1 MFKWVPGSP
10 LPVHAE
16 ISSTGKPTQRIKY
29 SLYVPTQ
36 KKKICIYIHETT
48 AVWHQKETRN
58 FTISTLYANY
68 KPLFNILFPIK
79 LLQLKGFAKDRSQ
92 QLCFHFH
99 LEQGVKSLHKR
110 AGHFNGPHHF
120 CMHLEKPSA
129 GAITMNP
136 TNQPFHN
143 WGRCTMVK
151 KDSFKKIV
159 IKSKLKEGWLVKA
172 YGWKSPNT
180 KLVIVQRH
188 SQAY

>member
-1 MFKWVPGSP
+1 MCQ
-10 LPVHAE
+10 H
-16 ISSTGKPTQRIKY
+16 
-29 SLYVPTQ
+29 
-36 KKKICIYIHETT
+36 KKKDMYIHETT

-136 TNQPFHN
+136 TNPPFHN

-151 KDSFKKIV
+151 KDSFKKII
-159 IKSKLKEGWLVKA
+159 IKSKLKEG
-172 YGWKSPNT
+172 
-180 KLVIVQRH
+180 
-188 SQAY
+188 